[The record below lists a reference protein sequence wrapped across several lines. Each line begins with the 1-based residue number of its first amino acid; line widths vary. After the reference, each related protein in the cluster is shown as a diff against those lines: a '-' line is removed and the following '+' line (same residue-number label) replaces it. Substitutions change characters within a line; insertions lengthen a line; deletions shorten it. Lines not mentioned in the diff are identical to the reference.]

1 MARPIRVT
9 LPHSLGQAE
18 ARRRIEQG
26 FTSMKG
32 QLAGGLP
39 AGFTL
44 EQSWSGDRLELAGGA
59 LGQTFRGRIDVL
71 PDVVAI
77 EVELPEFLAM
87 IGERV
92 LGTLKRETQK
102 LLEKR

>member
-1 MARPIRVT
+1 MGRPIRVT

-18 ARRRIEQG
+18 ARRRIEQR
-26 FTSMKG
+26 FASIQG

-39 AGFTL
+39 PGLKL
-44 EQSWSGDRLELAGGA
+44 EQSWSGDLLQLEGGA

-71 PDVVAI
+71 PDAVAI
-77 EVELPEFLAM
+77 EVDLPEFLAM